1 MTGTMSVFRREFA
14 SYFNTPVAYVFIV
27 IYLMLS
33 GVFTFYVGAFFERG
47 QADLQPFFN
56 FQPWLF
62 LFLIP
67 AVAMRLWAE
76 ERRAG
81 TLELLTTLPIS
92 TSAAVL
98 GKFLAAWAFTGIA
111 ILLTFPLWITV
122 NYLGAPDNGVILA
135 GYLGAWLMAGAY
147 LAIGAAMSALTRN
160 QVIAFVLAAAMCFLF
175 TVSGLPIVLQAVE
188 VWAPDAFATLIASL
202 SFLSHF
208 NAISKG
214 VLNIADLIYFLAVTA
229 LWLFLGRLVI
239 DSKKETG

>member
-1 MTGTMSVFRREFA
+1 MTGAMSVFRREFA

-47 QADLQPFFN
+47 QADLQPFFS

-67 AVAMRLWAE
+67 AIAMRLWAE

-175 TVSGLPIVLQAVE
+175 TVSGLPIVLQVVE
-188 VWAPDAFATLIASL
+188 VWAPDAFVTLIASL

-214 VLNIADLIYFLAVTA
+214 VVNAADLVYFIAVTA

-239 DSKKETG
+239 DAKKETG